1 MRPLSLDQQYARLA
15 AARRSAE
22 RAVDEGRWW
31 QRRRRRDALARLRR
45 REESDGLDAAA
56 ADWARQLLADEITN
70 AWARRARGA
79 NHRDPRLLEHLP
91 GLAEEASAD
100 AIDQAGPDPRLLP
113 LLTVDAA
120 MAIAHEQ
127 VAQIRAVVDDPT
139 IHFTRTTIDD
149 KLTVVVQHAASG
161 LRARFTGHPGS
172 SAGVVMSKPWDI
184 PSINPDDPHDGGYD
198 WERFTGLGIGRRL
211 YLAAADLAPQLRWP
225 RGLVSTYAEPLRD
238 RLHAADPFRWDG
250 ASCHW
255 CQTRGILWS
264 DAAQSDYY
272 DHPVAPAPPA
282 VAPQLIEVDT
292 RIAY

>member
-31 QRRRRRDALARLRR
+31 QRRRRREALARLRR

-56 ADWARQLLADEITN
+56 AAWARQLLADEITN

-100 AIDQAGPDPRLLP
+100 AIEQAGPDPRLLP

-120 MAIAHEQ
+120 IAIALEQ
-127 VAQIRAVVDDPT
+127 VAKIRIVVDDPT

-161 LRARFTGHPGS
+161 LRARFTGRLGS

-184 PSINPDDPHDGGYD
+184 PSINPDDRDDRGYD
-198 WERFTGLGIGRRL
+198 WERYTGLGVGRRL
-211 YLAAADLAPQLRWP
+211 YLAAADLAPHLRWP
-225 RGLVSTYAEPLRD
+225 HGLVSTHAQPLRE
-238 RLHAADPFRWDG
+238 RLHHADPFRWDDG
-250 ASCHW
+250 CCTW
-255 CQTRGILWS
+255 CRAHDILWG
-264 DAAQSDYY
+264 DAAESDFHG
-272 DHPVAPAPPA
+272 HPIVPAPPR

-292 RIAY
+292 RIT

>member
-22 RAVDEGRWW
+22 RAVDERRWW

-198 WERFTGLGIGRRL
+198 
-211 YLAAADLAPQLRWP
+211 
-225 RGLVSTYAEPLRD
+225 
-238 RLHAADPFRWDG
+238 
-250 ASCHW
+250 
-255 CQTRGILWS
+255 
-264 DAAQSDYY
+264 
-272 DHPVAPAPPA
+272 
-282 VAPQLIEVDT
+282 
-292 RIAY
+292 